1 MKKNENGFTLV
12 EILIALSLVALLV
25 LAVVG
30 LLGVLPRFY
39 LEVREEEESGE
50 MIDTALSFMA
60 REIRFATMFH
70 NDSNEEQLIFRV
82 RIDGNDLDIHYIYNE
97 PNNRLQRR
105 LLDASSGMELST
117 EPMVDHVDRWEV
129 GYSGSTTGPD
139 RFSQITLVLNG
150 AQTTVRP
157 RLFRGEDAGGGW
169 YE

>member
-1 MKKNENGFTLV
+1 MKGKKNGFTLV
-12 EILIALSLVALLV
+12 ETLIALSFLALLA
-25 LAVVG
+25 LAVAG

-39 LEVREEEESGE
+39 LELREEEESGE

-70 NDSNEEQLIFRV
+70 NDSDQEKLIFRV
-82 RIDGNDLDIHYIYNE
+82 KEDSNDLELHYLYDQAD
-97 PNNRLQRR
+97 NRIQRWR
-105 LLDASSGMELST
+105 LDASSGTGPCE
-117 EPMVDHVDRWEV
+117 EPMVDRVYEWEV
-129 GYSGSTTGPD
+129 RYSSPSGPD

-150 AQTTVRP
+150 VQTTVRP